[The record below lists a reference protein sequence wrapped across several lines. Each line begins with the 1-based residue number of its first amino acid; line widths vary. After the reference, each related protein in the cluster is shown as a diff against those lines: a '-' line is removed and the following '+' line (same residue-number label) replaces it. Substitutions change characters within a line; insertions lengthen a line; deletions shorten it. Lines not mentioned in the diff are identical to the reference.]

1 MIDEHIKKNY
11 FITFSLFVF
20 SNLILLVGGSLYL
33 LFRSHN
39 LEMFYWLRTIKLE
52 QFFYQHDFNSTS
64 KLISFCVYSL
74 PNGLWLLSAVI
85 FLGLIW
91 KNEKDIFFFYSFSFL
106 LVSLLFEGLQLTEII
121 PGTFDF
127 NDIFILVISFL
138 IGMIIYNLIIERN
151 LR

>member
-1 MIDEHIKKNY
+1 MIDEYIKKNY

-85 FLGLIW
+85 FFWSNL
-91 KNEKDIFFFYSFSFL
+91 EKRKRYIFL
-106 LVSLLFEGLQLTEII
+106 LF
-121 PGTFDF
+121 
-127 NDIFILVISFL
+127 IFIFVSKSFV
-138 IGMIIYNLIIERN
+138 
-151 LR
+151 

>member
-85 FLGLIW
+85 FFGLIW

-106 LVSLLFEGLQLTEII
+106 LVSLLFEGLQLTKII

-138 IGMIIYNLIIERN
+138 IGMIVIYN
-151 LR
+151 